1 MSEAIPVGAH
11 VASPRRGYV
20 HHGIYAGDERVIH
33 YAGFSRNYRRG
44 PVEEV
49 ALEQFTRGR
58 GLQVRAHVAPR
69 YDGPAAVARA
79 RTRLGENRY
88 RLWSNNCEHFVE
100 WCIAGTP
107 RSAQVEAWRLR
118 VRQPWRVL
126 IAPLARLARPAA
138 SLLAARN

>member
-1 MSEAIPVGAH
+1 MSEPIPVGAH

-20 HHGIYAGDERVIH
+20 HHGIYAGGGRVIH
-33 YAGFSRNYRRG
+33 YAGFSLAYRRG

-49 ALEQFTRGR
+49 ALDRFTRGR
-58 GLQVRAHVAPR
+58 GLQVRVHVAPR
-69 YDGPAAVARA
+69 YDGATAVARA

-107 RSAQVEAWRLR
+107 RSAQVDAWRLR
-118 VRQPWRVL
+118 VRQSWGTL
-126 IAPLARLARPAA
+126 IAPLTRLARPAVK
-138 SLLAARN
+138 LLAARQ